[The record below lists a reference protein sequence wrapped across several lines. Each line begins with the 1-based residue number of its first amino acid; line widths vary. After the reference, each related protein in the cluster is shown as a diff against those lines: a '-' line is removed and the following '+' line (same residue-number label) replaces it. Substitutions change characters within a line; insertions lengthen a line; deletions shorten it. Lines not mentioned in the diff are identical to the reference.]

1 MLGLIM
7 PKIFPR
13 WIVKLLLWTGLLY
26 MMYPVFYKYAKLTLG
41 ETLDRITDSAELKA
55 VLGYAYGDLGE
66 FLVGGLVVEHWS
78 SNQKVISKPKDAGL
92 GLL

>member
-13 WIVKLLLWTGLLY
+13 WIVKILTRTGLLY
-26 MMYPVFYKYAKLTLG
+26 KMFPVFYKYAKLTLG
-41 ETLDRITDSAELKA
+41 ETLDNITDNAELKA

-66 FLVGGLVVEHWS
+66 QTCLKL
-78 SNQKVISKPKDAGL
+78 
-92 GLL
+92 